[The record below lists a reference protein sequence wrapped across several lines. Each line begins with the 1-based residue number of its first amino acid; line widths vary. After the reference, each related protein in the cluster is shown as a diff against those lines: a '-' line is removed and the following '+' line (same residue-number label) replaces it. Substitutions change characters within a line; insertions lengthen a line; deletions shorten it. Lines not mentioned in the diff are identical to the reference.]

1 MKCVMKN
8 GELVNAVNQIIAMQD
23 REKASGK
30 PLFENRIRVVYALK
44 KNKGILAKMVEPYEE
59 ARKELIE
66 KCGTTNENGT
76 ISITAGKEKEWEK
89 GINELLNIEND
100 VDVHAIRLSDLDGL
114 SLSMTDMDALEV
126 MIDDSEEM
134 AAQAE

>member
-100 VDVHAIRLSDLDGL
+100 VDVHAIRLCDLDGL
-114 SLSMTDMDALEV
+114 SLSMTDMDALEF